1 MIKNLQDELY
11 TLESKKANGVK
22 IRDNIK
28 WDWKGKKCCKTFF
41 NVLERH
47 NMQNQSIAE
56 LYIDDKKN
64 KYSNDP
70 KDTLTSAKSFYE
82 NLYTGGNIS
91 RDTIDETFK

>member
-1 MIKNLQDELY
+1 
-11 TLESKKANGVK
+11 
-22 IRDNIK
+22 
-28 WDWKGKKCCKTFF
+28 
-41 NVLERH
+41 
-47 NMQNQSIAE
+47 MQNQSIAE